1 MRDGGEAADHT
12 FEGTVRRDPVDKP
25 EVTIANI
32 SCNAHYAFPN
42 VECVERVGQ
51 LDPDLFCFTGDQY
64 YESTGGYG
72 ALRFVEGDR
81 AVLDML
87 RKWYQHGWT
96 WRELLRGRPAVSIPD
111 DHDVFHGNLWGEGGE
126 QLTPDETQASAGY
139 MMSPQFV
146 NAVHR
151 TQTAHHPD
159 PPDPAPGKRG
169 ISVYFGDMVYGGV
182 SWAILADRQ
191 FKTAPEGKVPGASGR
206 ADHVTDPRFNPKT
219 ADKPGF
225 DLLGER
231 QLRFLESWAR
241 DWAGVEMKA
250 AISQTIFTAMATTHG
265 ANRMRLAADYDAN
278 GWPQTAR
285 NHAVRLMRSG
295 FVFHLA
301 GDQHL
306 AAVVHYGVD
315 EQGDGPVAF
324 AGPAV
329 NNLYPRW
336 FEPEKPGEN
345 REQGA
350 PSFLG
355 DFRDSFGHPMR
366 VLACANPKIEFRRD
380 VLDREMD
387 KAAGFGVARFNKE
400 ARTVT
405 VECWPLLADPAE
417 AGTQFPTWPVTV
429 AQTDSYGGRRA
440 GLLPKLEVS
449 GADKPVIQVVSE
461 KDGKVVYTL
470 RAPGSSWQPFVF
482 EAGKYTVR
490 VSDPESGRKAE
501 LTGLEPRRNNPAT
514 ETVTLG

>member
-1 MRDGGEAADHT
+1 
-12 FEGTVRRDPVDKP
+12 
-25 EVTIANI
+25 
-32 SCNAHYAFPN
+32 
-42 VECVERVGQ
+42 
-51 LDPDLFCFTGDQY
+51 
-64 YESTGGYG
+64 
-72 ALRFVEGDR
+72 
-81 AVLDML
+81 
-87 RKWYQHGWT
+87 
-96 WRELLRGRPAVSIPD
+96 
-111 DHDVFHGNLWGEGGE
+111 
-126 QLTPDETQASAGY
+126 

-159 PPDPAPGKRG
+159 PPDPAPCKRG

-191 FKTAPEGKVPGASGR
+191 FKTAPEGKVPGASAR

-225 DLLGER
+225 ELLGER

-241 DWAGVEMKA
+241 DWAGAEMKA
-250 AISQTIFTAMATTHG
+250 VISQTIFTAMATTHG
-265 ANRMRLAADYDAN
+265 ANRMRLVADYDAN

-285 NHAVRLMRSG
+285 NEALRLLRSA

-405 VECWPLLADPAE
+405 VECWPLLADPKQSGA
-417 AGTQFPTWPVTV
+417 QFPTWPVTV
-429 AQTDSYGGRRA
+429 AQTDSYGARQA

-490 VSDPESGRKAE
+490 VSDPDSGRKAE